1 MMTHKYL
8 HRLQSGNRV
17 VVIFTL
23 PLPCE
28 YDIDW
33 QRPASAADILE
44 YRTRLQPIIVADL
57 AALDGKPHHMRDI
70 LALPAATT
78 ERQ

>member
-1 MMTHKYL
+1 MIHKYL
-8 HRLQSGNRV
+8 HRLRSSNVV

-28 YDIDW
+28 YDITW

-70 LALPAATT
+70 LALPAAAT